1 MALTIVVKDKW
12 YSNTIFALQVLMG
25 DLKSNKGGPIIFKER
40 FDLFCVSIIDLH
52 LQYFIKLNEII
63 ESNNLWLTPELL
75 KRWKIVNQLI
85 IEHIK
90 FSFKEIDSGF
100 PNSSS
105 LRGLPILL
113 NNSLIIA
120 SLVAYPL
127 LEETARKIS
136 NAWDD
141 DGKMLVKTYNDTDS
155 NIPPKAI
162 VTQGKSYNLGEPI
175 VSLFHKLQIMKQ
187 FLPLELQSHIEDLDA
202 RLRKSPIQG
211 QQCDVFPPLFRGL
224 KNNRDKLLHGREF
237 DGYEAVYIS
246 LLLAM
251 IYFKP
256 NEQEIAQL
264 VTIYQQN
271 PSENYNPQSY
281 SQKLFNEKKIKPNL
295 FL

>member
-1 MALTIVVKDKW
+1 MALDIVVKDKW
-12 YSNTIFALQVLMG
+12 YCNTIFTLKVLMG
-25 DLKSNKGGPIIFKER
+25 DIISKRGGPIIFKER

-52 LQYFIKLNEII
+52 LVYFIRLNEII
-63 ESNNLWLTPELL
+63 ESNDSWLTHELL

-90 FSFKEIDSGF
+90 YSFKEIDSNF

-105 LRGLPILL
+105 IQGLPILL
-113 NNSLIIA
+113 NNLLIIA

-136 NAWDD
+136 NVWDEE
-141 DGKMLVKTYNDTDS
+141 GKMLIKIYNDTDS
-155 NIPPKAI
+155 TKPPNAI
-162 VTQGKSYNLGEPI
+162 VTQGKSYNNGEPI
-175 VSLFHKLQIMKQ
+175 ISLFHKLQIMKQ
-187 FLPLELQSHIEDLDA
+187 SLPKELQSHIEDLDA

-211 QQCDVFPPLFRGL
+211 DQSDVFPPLFRGL

-246 LLLAM
+246 LILAM

-256 NEQEIAQL
+256 SEQELTQL
-264 VTIYQQN
+264 ITFHQQK
-271 PSENYNPQSY
+271 PAESYKPQHY
-281 SQKLFNEKKIKPNL
+281 PLNLFSDKKIIPEI